1 MRSKDTLLRLQ
12 RFRYDERRRQV
23 AEIEMMIAEFQ
34 RKHDDLDQ
42 QVQLEESRNGV
53 CDPNHFNYS
62 LTAKAIRA
70 RRDNLMKSIADLR
83 QQLHE
88 AKAGLEEAQA
98 ELHKAEMLAEKGA
111 IGVSAPAPDAPL
123 QSVPARP

>member
-12 RFRYDERRRQV
+12 RFRCDERRRQV
-23 AEIEMMIAEFQ
+23 VEIETMIAEFQ

-42 QVQLEESRNGV
+42 QVKLEESRNGV

-62 LTAKAIRA
+62 LTAKAIRT

-88 AKAGLEEAQA
+88 AKAALEEAQA

-111 IGVSAPAPDAPL
+111 IAGSAPAPGAAGQPL
-123 QSVPARP
+123 PVRS